1 MLWDYKRPAPRR
13 PWNVASFLLLECL
26 LQEGADWGR
35 THELFKLCIS
45 YRLQGSEQVGGH
57 LEAGEISDGV
67 QPAWTTA
74 ERRLQA
80 GGGRAGEH
88 FPLCQ
93 GGPGPARNEAATAGL
108 PNSPSAQERKDTE
121 QRQEFRQ
128 LILYLKNNKQPD
140 FTYWKR
146 EQGKR
151 G

>member
-1 MLWDYKRPAPRR
+1 MLWDYKSPAPRR
-13 PWNVASFLLLECL
+13 PWSVASFLLLECL

-35 THELFKLCIS
+35 LHELFRLCIS
-45 YRLQGSEQVGGH
+45 YRLWESEQVGGH
-57 LEAGEISDGV
+57 PEAVEISEGV
-67 QPAWTTA
+67 QPARTTA

-80 GGGRAGEH
+80 GRGQCRRAPPPVPGRTR
-88 FPLCQ
+88 PV
-93 GGPGPARNEAATAGL
+93 RNKAATAGL
-108 PNSPSAQERKDTE
+108 PSSPSARERKDTE